1 MSLQFLLVFGSRVS
15 FFDGFQCPVDGC
27 STAIAILMLLQDEMS
42 AFLLLC
48 HLEPEILSSL

>member
-1 MSLQFLLVFGSRVS
+1 MGRL